1 MTVWSLRWEELDHA
15 WDTPIPAGVTALRV
29 GEPDELSPVTMTPTL
44 LFASEVD
51 RRLRSAWPWGL
62 ALLSTPESA
71 LRQLIWPLSADRE
84 TACTLGML
92 WRDFSAETLVH
103 QSVASPNQPVP
114 RPGLTP
120 GMGGTFRPWR
130 ERLWSALRVQ
140 SQLANPVMLTALEAG
155 LRLIHDDLDG
165 SHRAAQSIEGAGD
178 HTGDYWHALLHR
190 REPDYGNAKYWF
202 RHVGRHPVF
211 ARLSDEL
218 TRHPPTSSVG
228 LPFPPS
234 PWDPGRMVDAC
245 ERVTERDRAILEECQ
260 YRECLLLLD
269 HTWRGLV

>member
-1 MTVWSLRWEELDHA
+1 MTVWALRWQALDHA

-29 GEPDELSPVTMTPTL
+29 GEQGELLPVTVTPTL
-44 LFASEVD
+44 VFASEVD
-51 RRLRSAWPWGL
+51 RRLRTAWPWRL
-62 ALLSTPESA
+62 ALLSTPDSA
-71 LRQLIWPLSADRE
+71 LRQLIWPLPADRE
-84 TACTLGML
+84 PACTLEML
-92 WRDFSAETLVH
+92 WRNFSAETLVH
-103 QSVASPNQPVP
+103 QSVAIPNQPVP
-114 RPGLTP
+114 RPALTP
-120 GMGGTFRPWR
+120 GMGSAFSPCR
-130 ERLWSALRVQ
+130 ERLWSAFRVQ

-155 LRLIHDDLDG
+155 LRLMHDDLDG

-178 HTGDYWHALLHR
+178 HSGDYWHALMHR

-211 ARLSDEL
+211 ATLAEEL
-218 TRHPPTSSVG
+218 TRHPPDG
-228 LPFPPS
+228 LPFAPS

-245 ERVTERDRAILEECQ
+245 QRVTERDREALEECQ